1 MELQPQ
7 KDIPK
12 IVGEFM
18 AKSKPEDRY
27 ASFDYCYNYFRTTDQ
42 TDLINNMEKSCLT
55 LGFYLA
61 SWGMFRKGFLRDK
74 SLKHYDKTIE
84 YIASLDKN
92 IWEIDVDKYTEE
104 NIKIILDIYAKIKDG
119 LVKKGSADLTLVTKV
134 MLGVFGFIPAFDK
147 YFCDTFRQ
155 IFEEEKHGFRKV
167 NSKSLTCIKRFYDI
181 NKSTIDNI
189 SNQTFTIDFLTEK
202 KTNINYP
209 KAKIVDM
216 YGFKYSLKK

>member
-1 MELQPQ
+1 
-7 KDIPK
+7 
-12 IVGEFM
+12 
-18 AKSKPEDRY
+18 
-27 ASFDYCYNYFRTTDQ
+27 
-42 TDLINNMEKSCLT
+42 
-55 LGFYLA
+55 
-61 SWGMFRKGFLRDK
+61 
-74 SLKHYDKTIE
+74 
-84 YIASLDKN
+84 
-92 IWEIDVDKYTEE
+92 
-104 NIKIILDIYAKIKDG
+104 
-119 LVKKGSADLTLVTKV
+119 

-167 NSKSLTCIKRFYDI
+167 NSKSLTCIKRFYEI
-181 NKSTIDNI
+181 NKPTIDNI